1 MTMNNCGSNFIIIVC
16 KDFVWKNHSHSLSI
30 IQSHITYYISQ
41 DLDLRIMKKDIGHA
55 IVTCKLEFPIQKIEY

>member
-1 MTMNNCGSNFIIIVC
+1 MTMNNFGSNFIIIVC
-16 KDFVWKNHSHSLSI
+16 NDFVWKNPSHSLST
-30 IQSHITYYISQ
+30 IQSQ